1 MPFGSQQYYLA
12 DGTHVLSAPGYIQVM
27 SHRCHDQIG
36 IMRGAAKPLLDLE
49 FQSGR
54 YLTLGAKRLQRS
66 LVYRPYT
73 V

>member
-1 MPFGSQQYYLA
+1 MPFDSQQYYLA
-12 DGTHVLSAPGYIQVM
+12 DGTRVLSALGYIQVM
-27 SHRCHDQIG
+27 SHRCQIG
-36 IMRGAAKPLLDLE
+36 IMRGAAKPLLDLG